1 MTYVGKINALDLC
14 CRLRRRR
21 SALINSWHAE
31 VLMADENNPF
41 TISKVRISGFKKI
54 RNPFELTFNDLV
66 TILVGDN
73 GVGKSTIV
81 EAINLALS
89 GKYRDSPIS
98 RSVSEYLFNK
108 DDVALFTN
116 SSQPYLAFPEVRI
129 DVYLEG
135 GDKATAARLS
145 GANCPEKTKKCGF
158 SFTISFDSEYL
169 PEVEEASR
177 SEHFDSL
184 PIEYFEASWTTF
196 SGEKVTPRM
205 LPITSVLINPNG
217 DMRPSFGTDRAT
229 KSLIDTLDKDDRLA
243 LSQGA
248 RKGKDGF
255 RQAVRNGEINQKLAR
270 SASFK
275 AGNPE
280 LDVNL
285 GSADSWYRDLTISLS
300 GVPYENIGAGP
311 QCLLQSEISFGS
323 ISGGSSKPT
332 VVLIEEPE
340 NHLSYGNLNRLLSL
354 LSSYQGS
361 QFLCT
366 THSSFVANKL
376 GLENLVVIGSA
387 TDGIL
392 STTLKHLPEATY
404 SFFRKLPGFETLRLA
419 LVDKAILVEGPSDE
433 LIIQRA
439 YQDKYGRSPLADG
452 IDVISAGLAFERFL
466 SIAQLIGKKVAIVT
480 DNDGNPE
487 KVAKKFE
494 PYLPLENIQAFFD
507 SKAHDEPHDDYP
519 TLRLDTLE
527 ATLVRSAGREA
538 LCSLLGRKDESDHSL
553 IHYMET
559 NKTDTALSIFDSD
572 TSIAFP
578 DYITGA
584 IEWIGEN

>member
-1 MTYVGKINALDLC
+1 M
-14 CRLRRRR
+14 
-21 SALINSWHAE
+21 E
-31 VLMADENNPF
+31 DENRPF

-89 GKYRDSPIS
+89 GKYRDAPIS

-145 GANCPEKTKKCGF
+145 GAYCPEKTRKCGF

-248 RKGKDGF
+248 HKGKDGF

-323 ISGGSSKPT
+323 ISSGSNKPT

-354 LSSYQGS
+354 LNSYQGS

-387 TDGIL
+387 TGGIP

-452 IDVISAGLAFERFL
+452 IDVISVGLAFERFL

-487 KVAKKFE
+487 KLAKKFE
-494 PYLPLENIQAFFD
+494 PYLPLGNIQAFFD
-507 SKAHDEPHDDYP
+507 SEAHDEPHDDYP
-519 TLRLDTLE
+519 MLRLDTLE
-527 ATLVRSAGREA
+527 ATLVRSAGRDT

-559 NKTDTALSIFDSD
+559 NKTDTALSIFDSE

-578 DYITGA
+578 GYITGA

>member
-1 MTYVGKINALDLC
+1 MKNTD
-14 CRLRRRR
+14 R
-21 SALINSWHAE
+21 
-31 VLMADENNPF
+31 PF

-54 RNPFELTFNDLV
+54 RNPFELSFNDLV

-73 GVGKSTIV
+73 GSGKSTIV

-89 GKYRDSPIS
+89 GRYRDAPIG

-116 SSQPYLAFPEVRI
+116 SAQPYLDFPEVRI

-135 GDKATAARLS
+135 GDTATAARLS
-145 GANCPEKTKKCGF
+145 GANCPEKTRKCGF
-158 SFTISFDSEYL
+158 SFKISFDSEYL
-169 PEVEEASR
+169 PEVEEASQ
-177 SEHFDSL
+177 SERFESL

-196 SGEKVTPRM
+196 AGEKVTPRM

-217 DMRPSFGTDRAT
+217 DMRPSYRTDRAT
-229 KSLIDTLDKDDRLA
+229 KSLIDTLDKDDRLT
-243 LSQGA
+243 LSQEA

-255 RQAVRNGEINQKLAR
+255 RCAVRNGAVNQKLAECT
-270 SASFK
+270 SFK
-275 AGNPE
+275 TGNPE

-300 GVPYENIGAGP
+300 GVPYENIGSGP

-323 ISGGSSKPT
+323 ISSCSSRQT
-332 VVLIEEPE
+332 MVLIEEPE
-340 NHLSYGNLNRLLSL
+340 NHLSYGNLNKLLSL
-354 LSSYQGS
+354 LGSYQGS

-366 THSSFVANKL
+366 THSSLVANKL
-376 GLENLVVIGSA
+376 GLENIVVIGSA
-387 TDGIL
+387 KDGIP
-392 STTLKHLPEATY
+392 SVTLKRLPKDTY

-439 YQDKYGRSPLADG
+439 YQDKYGRPPLANG
-452 IDVISAGLAFERFL
+452 VDVISVGLAFGRFL
-466 SIAQLIGKKVAIVT
+466 TIAQLIGKKVAIVT
-480 DNDGNPE
+480 DNDGDPE

-494 PYLPLENIQAFFD
+494 PYSSSENIQAFFD
-507 SKAHDEPHDDYP
+507 SEAHDEPHDDYP
-519 TLRLDTLE
+519 TLRLDTME
-527 ATLVRSAGREA
+527 ATLVRSAGRET
-538 LCSLLGRKDESDHSL
+538 LCSLLGRRDRNDHSL

-559 NKTDTALSIFDSD
+559 NKTDAALSIFDSE
-572 TSIAFP
+572 TSIEFP
-578 DYITGA
+578 SYITRA
-584 IEWIGEN
+584 VEWIGEN

>member
-1 MTYVGKINALDLC
+1 M
-14 CRLRRRR
+14 
-21 SALINSWHAE
+21 E
-31 VLMADENNPF
+31 DENRPF

-89 GKYRDSPIS
+89 GKYRDAPIS

-145 GANCPEKTKKCGF
+145 GAYCPEKTRKCGF

-323 ISGGSSKPT
+323 ISSGSNKPT

-354 LSSYQGS
+354 LNSYQGS

-387 TDGIL
+387 TGGIP

-439 YQDKYGRSPLADG
+439 YQDKYGRPPLADG
-452 IDVISAGLAFERFL
+452 IDVISVGLAFERFL

-487 KVAKKFE
+487 KLAKKFE
-494 PYLPLENIQAFFD
+494 PYLPLGNIQAFFD
-507 SKAHDEPHDDYP
+507 SEAHDEPHDDYP
-519 TLRLDTLE
+519 MLRLDTLE
-527 ATLVRSAGREA
+527 ATLVRSAGRET

-559 NKTDTALSIFDSD
+559 NKTDTALSIFDSE

-578 DYITGA
+578 GYITGA

>member
-1 MTYVGKINALDLC
+1 
-14 CRLRRRR
+14 
-21 SALINSWHAE
+21 
-31 VLMADENNPF
+31 MADENNPF

-135 GDKATAARLS
+135 GDKATSARLS

-229 KSLIDTLDKDDRLA
+229 KSLIDTLDKNDRLA

-452 IDVISAGLAFERFL
+452 IDVISVGLAFERFL

>member
-1 MTYVGKINALDLC
+1 M
-14 CRLRRRR
+14 
-21 SALINSWHAE
+21 E
-31 VLMADENNPF
+31 DENRPF

-89 GKYRDSPIS
+89 GKYRDAPIS

-145 GANCPEKTKKCGF
+145 GAYCPEKTRKCGF

-323 ISGGSSKPT
+323 ISSGSNKPT

-354 LSSYQGS
+354 LNSYQGS

-387 TDGIL
+387 TGGIP

-452 IDVISAGLAFERFL
+452 IDVISVGLAFERFL

-487 KVAKKFE
+487 KLAKKFE
-494 PYLPLENIQAFFD
+494 PYLPLGNIQAFFD
-507 SKAHDEPHDDYP
+507 SEAHDEPHDDYP
-519 TLRLDTLE
+519 MLRLDTLE
-527 ATLVRSAGREA
+527 ATLVRSAGRDT

-559 NKTDTALSIFDSD
+559 NKTDTALSIFDSE

-578 DYITGA
+578 GYITGA

>member
-1 MTYVGKINALDLC
+1 
-14 CRLRRRR
+14 
-21 SALINSWHAE
+21 
-31 VLMADENNPF
+31 MADEDNPF

-89 GKYRDSPIS
+89 GKYRDAPIS

-205 LPITSVLINPNG
+205 LPITSALINPNG

-229 KSLIDTLDKDDRLA
+229 KSLIDTLDKNDRLA

-452 IDVISAGLAFERFL
+452 IDVISVGLAFERFL

>member
-1 MTYVGKINALDLC
+1 MK
-14 CRLRRRR
+14 
-21 SALINSWHAE
+21 
-31 VLMADENNPF
+31 DENRPF

-89 GKYRDSPIS
+89 GKYRDAPIS

-108 DDVALFTN
+108 DDVAQFTN

-255 RQAVRNGEINQKLAR
+255 RHAVRNGGINQKLAS

-275 AGNPE
+275 AGKPE

-439 YQDKYGRSPLADG
+439 YQDQYGRSPLADG
-452 IDVISAGLAFERFL
+452 IDVISVGLAFERFL

-507 SKAHDEPHDDYP
+507 SEAHGEPHDDYP

-559 NKTDTALSIFDSD
+559 NKTDTALSIFDSE
-572 TSIAFP
+572 TSITFP
-578 DYITGA
+578 DYITRA

>member
-1 MTYVGKINALDLC
+1 M
-14 CRLRRRR
+14 
-21 SALINSWHAE
+21 
-31 VLMADENNPF
+31 
-41 TISKVRISGFKKI
+41 
-54 RNPFELTFNDLV
+54 
-66 TILVGDN
+66 
-73 GVGKSTIV
+73 
-81 EAINLALS
+81 
-89 GKYRDSPIS
+89 
-98 RSVSEYLFNK
+98 
-108 DDVALFTN
+108 ALFTN

-145 GANCPEKTKKCGF
+145 GANCQEKTRKCGF

-184 PIEYFEASWTTF
+184 PIEYFEASWITF

-255 RQAVRNGEINQKLAR
+255 RHAVKNGEVNQKLAE
-270 SASFK
+270 STSFK

-280 LDVNL
+280 LDINL

-323 ISGGSSKPT
+323 ISSGSSKPT

-340 NHLSYGNLNRLLSL
+340 NHLSYGNLNKLLSL
-354 LSSYQGS
+354 LGGYHGS

-387 TDGIL
+387 TDGIP
-392 STTLKHLPEATY
+392 STTLKSLSEATY

-419 LVDKAILVEGPSDE
+419 LVDKVILVEGPSDE

-439 YQDKYGRSPLADG
+439 YQDKYGCSPLANG
-452 IDVISAGLAFERFL
+452 IDVISVGLAFERFL
-466 SIAQLIGKKVAIVT
+466 TIAQLIRKKVAIVT

-507 SKAHDEPHDDYP
+507 GEAHNEPHDDYP

-538 LCSLLGRKDESDHSL
+538 LCSLLGRKDENDHSL

-559 NKTDTALSIFDSD
+559 NKTDTALSIFDSE
-572 TSIAFP
+572 TSIVFP
-578 DYITGA
+578 DYITEA

>member
-1 MTYVGKINALDLC
+1 MAHENA
-14 CRLRRRR
+14 
-21 SALINSWHAE
+21 
-31 VLMADENNPF
+31 PF
-41 TISKVRISGFKKI
+41 SISKVRISGFKKI
-54 RNPFELTFNDLV
+54 QKPYELAFNNLV

-81 EAINLALS
+81 EAVNLALS
-89 GKYRDSPIS
+89 GKYRDAPIG
-98 RSVSEYLFNK
+98 RCISEYLFNK
-108 DDVALFTN
+108 DDVN
-116 SSQPYLAFPEVRI
+116 SFLKSPQPQLTFPEVRI
-129 DVYLEG
+129 DIYLEG
-135 GDKATAARLS
+135 GDKDKAARLS

-158 SFTISFDSEYL
+158 SFTISFNSEYRS
-169 PEVEEASR
+169 EVEEASR
-177 SEHFDSL
+177 NTRFESL
-184 PIEYFEASWTTF
+184 PIEYFEASWTSF
-196 SGEKVTPRM
+196 AGEKMTPRM
-205 LPITSVLINPNG
+205 LPVTSLLVNPNG

-229 KSLIDTLDKDDRLA
+229 KSLIDTLDKDDRLT

-255 RQAVRNGEINQKLAR
+255 RQIVTEGEINKKLME
-270 SASFK
+270 STDFK
-275 AGNPE
+275 IGNIE

-323 ISGGSSKPT
+323 ISSRSIKPI

-354 LSSYQGS
+354 LNSYQGS
-361 QFLCT
+361 KFLCT

-387 TDGIL
+387 ADGIR
-392 STTLKHLPEATY
+392 STTLKDLPKPTY

-439 YQDKYGRSPLADG
+439 YQDKYGRPPLADG
-452 IDVISAGLAFERFL
+452 IDVISVGLTFERFS
-466 SIAQLIGKKVAIVT
+466 SIAKLIEKKVAIVT
-480 DNDGNPE
+480 DNDGHPE
-487 KVAKKFE
+487 KVRNKFE
-494 PYLPLENIQAFFD
+494 SDLSSENIQAFFD
-507 SKAHDEPHDDYP
+507 KEAHDEPHDDFP
-519 TLRLDTLE
+519 ELRLDTLE

-538 LCSLLGRKDESDHSL
+538 LCSLLGRKDKSDHSL

-559 NKTDTALSIFDSD
+559 NKTDTALSIFDSE
-572 TSIAFP
+572 TSITFP
-578 DYITGA
+578 SYITEA
-584 IEWIGEN
+584 IEWIGENQ

>member
-1 MTYVGKINALDLC
+1 
-14 CRLRRRR
+14 
-21 SALINSWHAE
+21 
-31 VLMADENNPF
+31 MADENNPF

-135 GDKATAARLS
+135 GDKATATRLS

-419 LVDKAILVEGPSDE
+419 LVDKAVLVEGPSDE

-452 IDVISAGLAFERFL
+452 IDVISVGLAFERFL

>member
-1 MTYVGKINALDLC
+1 
-14 CRLRRRR
+14 
-21 SALINSWHAE
+21 
-31 VLMADENNPF
+31 MADENNPF

-89 GKYRDSPIS
+89 GKYRDAPIS

-419 LVDKAILVEGPSDE
+419 LVDKAVLVEGPSDE

>member
-1 MTYVGKINALDLC
+1 MG
-14 CRLRRRR
+14 
-21 SALINSWHAE
+21 
-31 VLMADENNPF
+31 DENRPF

-54 RNPFELTFNDLV
+54 RNPFELTFNELV

-89 GKYRDSPIS
+89 GRYRDAPIG

-108 DDVALFTN
+108 DDVALFAN
-116 SSQPYLAFPEVRI
+116 SSQPHLAFPEVRI

-229 KSLIDTLDKDDRLA
+229 RSLIDTLNKDDRLT
-243 LSQGA
+243 LSRGA
-248 RKGKDGF
+248 RKGKDSF
-255 RQAVRNGEINQKLAR
+255 RQAVRNGGINQKLAN
-270 SASFK
+270 SASFR

-323 ISGGSSKPT
+323 ISSGSNKPT

-354 LSSYQGS
+354 LDSYQGN

-387 TDGIL
+387 TNGIP
-392 STTLKHLPEATY
+392 SSTLKDLPKQTY
-404 SFFRKLPGFETLRLA
+404 LFFKKLPGFETLRLA

-439 YQDKYGRSPLADG
+439 YQDKYKRSPLADG
-452 IDVISAGLAFERFL
+452 IDVISVGLAFDRFL
-466 SIAQLIGKKVAIVT
+466 SIAQLIGKKVAIIT

-507 SKAHDEPHDDYP
+507 SEAHNEPHDDYP

-527 ATLVRSAGREA
+527 ATLVRSAGRET
-538 LCSLLGRKDESDHSL
+538 LRSLLGRKDESDHSL

-559 NKTDTALSIFDSD
+559 NKTDTALSIFDSEI
-572 TSIAFP
+572 SIVFP
-578 DYITGA
+578 GYITEA
-584 IEWIGEN
+584 IDWIGEN

>member
-1 MTYVGKINALDLC
+1 M
-14 CRLRRRR
+14 
-21 SALINSWHAE
+21 E
-31 VLMADENNPF
+31 DENRPF

-89 GKYRDSPIS
+89 GKYRDAPIS

-255 RQAVRNGEINQKLAR
+255 RHAVRNGGINQKLAN
-270 SASFK
+270 STNFK
-275 AGNPE
+275 AGKPE

-323 ISGGSSKPT
+323 ISSGSKKPT

-354 LSSYQGS
+354 LSSYQGN

-387 TDGIL
+387 TDGIP
-392 STTLKHLPEATY
+392 STALKHLPEATY

-452 IDVISAGLAFERFL
+452 IDVISVGLAFERFL

-494 PYLPLENIQAFFD
+494 PYLSLENIQAFFD

-527 ATLVRSAGREA
+527 ATLVRSTGRKT

-559 NKTDTALSIFDSD
+559 NKTDTALSIFDSE

-578 DYITGA
+578 DYITRA

>member
-14 CRLRRRR
+14 FRLRRRR

-452 IDVISAGLAFERFL
+452 IDVISVGLAFERFL

>member
-1 MTYVGKINALDLC
+1 
-14 CRLRRRR
+14 
-21 SALINSWHAE
+21 
-31 VLMADENNPF
+31 MADENNPF

-89 GKYRDSPIS
+89 GKYRDAPIS

-205 LPITSVLINPNG
+205 LPITSALINPNG

-229 KSLIDTLDKDDRLA
+229 KSLIDTLDKNDRLA

-439 YQDKYGRSPLADG
+439 YQDKYERSPLADG
-452 IDVISAGLAFERFL
+452 IDVISVGLAFERFL

>member
-1 MTYVGKINALDLC
+1 
-14 CRLRRRR
+14 
-21 SALINSWHAE
+21 
-31 VLMADENNPF
+31 MADENNPF

-229 KSLIDTLDKDDRLA
+229 KSLIDTLDKNDRLA

-419 LVDKAILVEGPSDE
+419 LVDKAVLVEGPSDE

-452 IDVISAGLAFERFL
+452 IDVISVGLAFERFL

>member
-1 MTYVGKINALDLC
+1 M
-14 CRLRRRR
+14 
-21 SALINSWHAE
+21 E
-31 VLMADENNPF
+31 DENRPF

-89 GKYRDSPIS
+89 GKYRDAPIS

-184 PIEYFEASWTTF
+184 PVEYFETSWTTF

-255 RQAVRNGEINQKLAR
+255 RHAVRNGGINQKLA
-270 SASFK
+270 SSTSFK
-275 AGNPE
+275 AGKPE

-354 LSSYQGS
+354 LNSYQGS

-387 TDGIL
+387 TDGIP

-452 IDVISAGLAFERFL
+452 IDVISVGLAFERFL
-466 SIAQLIGKKVAIVT
+466 SIAQLIGKTVAIVT

-507 SKAHDEPHDDYP
+507 SKAHNEPHDDYP

-527 ATLVRSAGREA
+527 ATLARSAGREA

-559 NKTDTALSIFDSD
+559 NKTDTALSIFDSE

-578 DYITGA
+578 DYITRA

>member
-1 MTYVGKINALDLC
+1 
-14 CRLRRRR
+14 
-21 SALINSWHAE
+21 
-31 VLMADENNPF
+31 MADENNPF

-89 GKYRDSPIS
+89 GKYRDAPIS

-205 LPITSVLINPNG
+205 LPITSALINPNG

-229 KSLIDTLDKDDRLA
+229 KSLIDTLDKNDRLA

-439 YQDKYGRSPLADG
+439 YQEKYGRSPLADG
-452 IDVISAGLAFERFL
+452 IDVISVGLAFERFL

>member
-1 MTYVGKINALDLC
+1 M
-14 CRLRRRR
+14 
-21 SALINSWHAE
+21 E
-31 VLMADENNPF
+31 DENRPF

-89 GKYRDSPIS
+89 GKYRDAPIG

-145 GANCPEKTKKCGF
+145 GANCPEKTKRCGF

-255 RQAVRNGEINQKLAR
+255 RDAVRSGEVNQKLAE
-270 SASFK
+270 STSFK
-275 AGNPE
+275 AGNLE

-323 ISGGSSKPT
+323 ITSGNSKPT

-340 NHLSYGNLNRLLSL
+340 NHLSYGNLNKLLSL
-354 LSSYQGS
+354 LGGYRGS

-387 TDGIL
+387 TDGIP

-419 LVDKAILVEGPSDE
+419 LVGKVILVEGPSDE

-439 YQDKYGRSPLADG
+439 YQDKYGCSPLANG
-452 IDVISAGLAFERFL
+452 IDVISVGLAFERFL

-494 PYLPLENIQAFFD
+494 PYLSSENIQVFFD
-507 SKAHDEPHDDYP
+507 SEAHDEPHDDYP

-527 ATLVRSAGREA
+527 ATLVRSAGRET
-538 LCSLLGRKDESDHSL
+538 LCSLLERKDESDHSL

-559 NKTDTALSIFDSD
+559 NKTDTALSIFDSE

-578 DYITGA
+578 DYITRA
-584 IEWIGEN
+584 VNWIGEN

>member
-1 MTYVGKINALDLC
+1 M
-14 CRLRRRR
+14 
-21 SALINSWHAE
+21 E
-31 VLMADENNPF
+31 DENRPF

-89 GKYRDSPIS
+89 GKYRDAPIS

-145 GANCPEKTKKCGF
+145 GAYCPEKTRKCGF

-323 ISGGSSKPT
+323 ISSGSNKPT

-354 LSSYQGS
+354 LNSYQGS

-387 TDGIL
+387 TGGIP

-452 IDVISAGLAFERFL
+452 IDVISVGLAFERFL

-480 DNDGNPE
+480 DNDGNQE
-487 KVAKKFE
+487 KLAKKFE
-494 PYLPLENIQAFFD
+494 PYLPLGNIQAFFD
-507 SKAHDEPHDDYP
+507 SEAHDEPHDDYP
-519 TLRLDTLE
+519 MLRLDTLE
-527 ATLVRSAGREA
+527 ATLVRSAGRDT

-559 NKTDTALSIFDSD
+559 NKTDTALSIFDSE

-578 DYITGA
+578 GYITGA

>member
-1 MTYVGKINALDLC
+1 M
-14 CRLRRRR
+14 
-21 SALINSWHAE
+21 
-31 VLMADENNPF
+31 
-41 TISKVRISGFKKI
+41 
-54 RNPFELTFNDLV
+54 
-66 TILVGDN
+66 
-73 GVGKSTIV
+73 
-81 EAINLALS
+81 
-89 GKYRDSPIS
+89 
-98 RSVSEYLFNK
+98 
-108 DDVALFTN
+108 ALFTN

-205 LPITSVLINPNG
+205 LPITSALINPNG

-229 KSLIDTLDKDDRLA
+229 KSLIDTLDKNDRLA

-419 LVDKAILVEGPSDE
+419 LVDKAVLVEGPSDE

>member
-1 MTYVGKINALDLC
+1 M
-14 CRLRRRR
+14 
-21 SALINSWHAE
+21 E
-31 VLMADENNPF
+31 DENRPF

-89 GKYRDSPIS
+89 GKYRDAPIS

-145 GANCPEKTKKCGF
+145 GAYCPEKTRKCGF

-255 RQAVRNGEINQKLAR
+255 RQTVRNGEINQKLAR

-323 ISGGSSKPT
+323 ISSGSNKPT

-354 LSSYQGS
+354 LNSYQGS

-387 TDGIL
+387 TDGIP
-392 STTLKHLPEATY
+392 STTLKHLPEATH

-433 LIIQRA
+433 LIVQRA
-439 YQDKYGRSPLADG
+439 YQDIYGRSPLADG
-452 IDVISAGLAFERFL
+452 IDVISVGLAFERFL

-487 KVAKKFE
+487 KLAKKFE

-507 SKAHDEPHDDYP
+507 SEAHDEPHDDYP

-527 ATLVRSAGREA
+527 ATLVRSAGRET

-559 NKTDTALSIFDSD
+559 NKTDTALSIFDSE

-578 DYITGA
+578 DYITRA

>member
-1 MTYVGKINALDLC
+1 M
-14 CRLRRRR
+14 
-21 SALINSWHAE
+21 E
-31 VLMADENNPF
+31 DENRPF

-89 GKYRDSPIS
+89 GKYRDAPIS

-145 GANCPEKTKKCGF
+145 GAYCPEKTRKCGF

-323 ISGGSSKPT
+323 ISSGSNKPT

-354 LSSYQGS
+354 LNSYQGS

-387 TDGIL
+387 TGGIP

-452 IDVISAGLAFERFL
+452 IDVISVGLAFERFL

-487 KVAKKFE
+487 KLAKKFE
-494 PYLPLENIQAFFD
+494 PYLPLGNIQAFFD
-507 SKAHDEPHDDYP
+507 SEAHDEPHDDYP
-519 TLRLDTLE
+519 MLRLDTLE
-527 ATLVRSAGREA
+527 ATLVRSAGRET

-559 NKTDTALSIFDSD
+559 NKTDTALSIFDSE

-578 DYITGA
+578 GYITGA

>member
-1 MTYVGKINALDLC
+1 M
-14 CRLRRRR
+14 
-21 SALINSWHAE
+21 E
-31 VLMADENNPF
+31 DENRPF

-89 GKYRDSPIS
+89 GKYRDAPIG

-145 GANCPEKTKKCGF
+145 GANCPEKTKRCGF

-243 LSQGA
+243 LSRGA
-248 RKGKDGF
+248 RKGKDEF
-255 RQAVRNGEINQKLAR
+255 RDVVRSGEVNQKLAE
-270 SASFK
+270 STSFK
-275 AGNPE
+275 AGNLE

-323 ISGGSSKPT
+323 ITSGNSKPT

-340 NHLSYGNLNRLLSL
+340 NHLSYGNLNKLLSL
-354 LSSYQGS
+354 LGGYRGS

-387 TDGIL
+387 TDRIP

-419 LVDKAILVEGPSDE
+419 LVGKVILVEGPSDE

-439 YQDKYGRSPLADG
+439 YQDKYGCSPLANG
-452 IDVISAGLAFERFL
+452 IDVISVGLAFERFL

-494 PYLPLENIQAFFD
+494 SYLSSENIQAFFD
-507 SKAHDEPHDDYP
+507 SEAHDEPHDDYP

-527 ATLVRSAGREA
+527 ATLVRSAGREK

-559 NKTDTALSIFDSD
+559 NKTDTALSIFDSE

-578 DYITGA
+578 DYITRA
-584 IEWIGEN
+584 VNWIGEN

>member
-1 MTYVGKINALDLC
+1 M
-14 CRLRRRR
+14 
-21 SALINSWHAE
+21 E
-31 VLMADENNPF
+31 DENRPF

-89 GKYRDSPIS
+89 GKYRDAPIS

-108 DDVALFTN
+108 DNVALFTN
-116 SSQPYLAFPEVRI
+116 SSQPYLVFPEVRI

-145 GANCPEKTKKCGF
+145 GAYCPEKTRKCGF

-169 PEVEEASR
+169 PEVEAAPR

-270 SASFK
+270 SAGFK

-323 ISGGSSKPT
+323 ISSGSNKPT

-354 LSSYQGS
+354 LNSYQGS

-387 TDGIL
+387 VDGIP

-439 YQDKYGRSPLADG
+439 YQDKYGCPPLADG
-452 IDVISAGLAFERFL
+452 IDVISVGLAFERFL

-487 KVAKKFE
+487 KVAKKFK

-507 SKAHDEPHDDYP
+507 SKAHDEQHDDYP

-559 NKTDTALSIFDSD
+559 NKTDTALSIFDSE

-578 DYITGA
+578 DYITRA

>member
-1 MTYVGKINALDLC
+1 M
-14 CRLRRRR
+14 
-21 SALINSWHAE
+21 E
-31 VLMADENNPF
+31 DENRPF

-89 GKYRDSPIS
+89 GKYRDAPIS

-177 SEHFDSL
+177 SEYFDSL

-255 RQAVRNGEINQKLAR
+255 RHAVRSGEVNQKLAE
-270 SASFK
+270 STSFK
-275 AGNPE
+275 AGNLE

-323 ISGGSSKPT
+323 ITSGNSKPT

-340 NHLSYGNLNRLLSL
+340 NHLSYGNLNKLLSL
-354 LSSYQGS
+354 LGGYRGS

-387 TDGIL
+387 TDGIP

-419 LVDKAILVEGPSDE
+419 LVGKVILVEGPSDE

-439 YQDKYGRSPLADG
+439 YQDKYGCSPLANG
-452 IDVISAGLAFERFL
+452 IDVISVGLAFERFL

-494 PYLPLENIQAFFD
+494 PYLSLENIQAFFD
-507 SKAHDEPHDDYP
+507 SETHDEPHDNYP

-527 ATLVRSAGREA
+527 ATLVRSAGRET

-553 IHYMET
+553 IRYMET
-559 NKTDTALSIFDSD
+559 NKTDTALSIFDSE

-578 DYITGA
+578 DYITRA
-584 IEWIGEN
+584 VEWIGEN

>member
-1 MTYVGKINALDLC
+1 MEDGN
-14 CRLRRRR
+14 R
-21 SALINSWHAE
+21 
-31 VLMADENNPF
+31 PF

-89 GKYRDSPIS
+89 GKYRDAPIS

-145 GANCPEKTKKCGF
+145 GAYCPEKTKKCGF

-323 ISGGSSKPT
+323 ISSGSNKPT

-354 LSSYQGS
+354 LNSYQGS

-387 TDGIL
+387 TDGIP
-392 STTLKHLPEATY
+392 STTLKHLPEVTY

-419 LVDKAILVEGPSDE
+419 IVDKAILVEGPSDE

-439 YQDKYGRSPLADG
+439 YQDKYGRSPLSDG
-452 IDVISAGLAFERFL
+452 IDVISVGLAFERFL

-480 DNDGNPE
+480 DNDGDPE
-487 KVAKKFE
+487 KLARKFE
-494 PYLPLENIQAFFD
+494 PYLPLGNIHAFFD
-507 SKAHDEPHDDYP
+507 SEAHDEPHDDYP

-527 ATLVRSAGREA
+527 ATLVRSAGRET

-559 NKTDTALSIFDSD
+559 NKTDTALSIFDSE
-572 TSIAFP
+572 TSIVFP
-578 DYITGA
+578 EYITGA

>member
-229 KSLIDTLDKDDRLA
+229 KSLIDTLDKNDRLA

-419 LVDKAILVEGPSDE
+419 LVDKAVLVEGPSDE

-584 IEWIGEN
+584 IERIGEN

>member
-1 MTYVGKINALDLC
+1 M
-14 CRLRRRR
+14 
-21 SALINSWHAE
+21 E
-31 VLMADENNPF
+31 DENRPF

-54 RNPFELTFNDLV
+54 RNPFELAFNDLV

-89 GKYRDSPIS
+89 GKYRDAPIS

-229 KSLIDTLDKDDRLA
+229 KSLIDTLDKDDRLT

-270 SASFK
+270 STSFK

-354 LSSYQGS
+354 LSSHQGS
-361 QFLCT
+361 QYLCT

-387 TDGIL
+387 TNGIL

-452 IDVISAGLAFERFL
+452 IDVISVGLAFERFL

-519 TLRLDTLE
+519 TLRLNTLE

-559 NKTDTALSIFDSD
+559 NKTDTALSIFDSE

>member
-1 MTYVGKINALDLC
+1 M
-14 CRLRRRR
+14 
-21 SALINSWHAE
+21 E
-31 VLMADENNPF
+31 DESRPF

-54 RNPFELTFNDLV
+54 RNPFELAFNDLV

-89 GKYRDSPIS
+89 GKYRDAPIS

-229 KSLIDTLDKDDRLA
+229 KSLIDTLDKDDRLT

-354 LSSYQGS
+354 LSSHQGS
-361 QFLCT
+361 QYLCT

-387 TDGIL
+387 TNGIL

-452 IDVISAGLAFERFL
+452 IDVISVGLAFERFL

-519 TLRLDTLE
+519 TLRLNTLE

-559 NKTDTALSIFDSD
+559 NKTDTALSIFDSE

>member
-1 MTYVGKINALDLC
+1 
-14 CRLRRRR
+14 
-21 SALINSWHAE
+21 
-31 VLMADENNPF
+31 MADENNPF

-89 GKYRDSPIS
+89 GKYRDAPIS

-205 LPITSVLINPNG
+205 LPITSALINPNG

-229 KSLIDTLDKDDRLA
+229 KSLIDTLDKNDRLA

-452 IDVISAGLAFERFL
+452 IDVISVGLTFERFL

>member
-1 MTYVGKINALDLC
+1 
-14 CRLRRRR
+14 
-21 SALINSWHAE
+21 
-31 VLMADENNPF
+31 MADENNPF

-89 GKYRDSPIS
+89 GKYRDAPIS

-419 LVDKAILVEGPSDE
+419 LVDKAVLVEGPSDE

-452 IDVISAGLAFERFL
+452 IDVISVGLAFERFL

>member
-1 MTYVGKINALDLC
+1 M
-14 CRLRRRR
+14 
-21 SALINSWHAE
+21 E
-31 VLMADENNPF
+31 DENRPF

-89 GKYRDSPIS
+89 GKYRDAPIS

-145 GANCPEKTKKCGF
+145 GAYCPEKTKKCGF

-255 RQAVRNGEINQKLAR
+255 RQAVRNGEINQKLAK

-323 ISGGSSKPT
+323 ISSGSNKPT

-354 LSSYQGS
+354 LNSYQGS

-387 TDGIL
+387 TDGIP
-392 STTLKHLPEATY
+392 SATLKHLPEATY

-433 LIIQRA
+433 LIVQRA
-439 YQDKYGRSPLADG
+439 YQDKYGCSPLANG
-452 IDVISAGLAFERFL
+452 IDVISVSLAFERFL
-466 SIAQLIGKKVAIVT
+466 SIAQLIGKKVAIIT

-494 PYLPLENIQAFFD
+494 PYLPLGNIQAFFD
-507 SKAHDEPHDDYP
+507 SEAHDEPHDDYP

-559 NKTDTALSIFDSD
+559 NKTDTALSIFDSE

-578 DYITGA
+578 GYITRA
-584 IEWIGEN
+584 IKWIGEN

>member
-1 MTYVGKINALDLC
+1 MK
-14 CRLRRRR
+14 
-21 SALINSWHAE
+21 
-31 VLMADENNPF
+31 DENRPF

-89 GKYRDSPIS
+89 GKYRDAPIS

-108 DDVALFTN
+108 DDVAQFTN

-255 RQAVRNGEINQKLAR
+255 RHAVRNGGINQKLAS

-275 AGNPE
+275 AGKPE

-439 YQDKYGRSPLADG
+439 YQDQYGRSPLADG
-452 IDVISAGLAFERFL
+452 IDVISVGLAFERFL

-519 TLRLDTLE
+519 KLRLDTLE

-553 IHYMET
+553 IHYMES
-559 NKTDTALSIFDSD
+559 NKTDTALSIFDSE

-578 DYITGA
+578 DYITRA

>member
-1 MTYVGKINALDLC
+1 M
-14 CRLRRRR
+14 
-21 SALINSWHAE
+21 E
-31 VLMADENNPF
+31 DENRPF

-89 GKYRDSPIS
+89 GKYRDAPIS

-145 GANCPEKTKKCGF
+145 GAYCPEKTKKCGF

-255 RQAVRNGEINQKLAR
+255 RQAVRNGEVNQKLAR

-275 AGNPE
+275 VGNPE

-323 ISGGSSKPT
+323 ISSGSSKPT

-387 TDGIL
+387 MDGIP

-452 IDVISAGLAFERFL
+452 IDVISVGLAFERFL

-480 DNDGNPE
+480 DNDGDPE
-487 KVAKKFE
+487 KLARKFE
-494 PYLPLENIQAFFD
+494 SYLPLGNIHAFFD
-507 SKAHDEPHDDYP
+507 SEAHDEPHDDYP

-527 ATLVRSAGREA
+527 ATLVRSAGRET

-559 NKTDTALSIFDSD
+559 NKTDTALSIFDSE
-572 TSIAFP
+572 TSIVFP
-578 DYITGA
+578 GYITGA

>member
-1 MTYVGKINALDLC
+1 M
-14 CRLRRRR
+14 
-21 SALINSWHAE
+21 E
-31 VLMADENNPF
+31 DENRPF

-89 GKYRDSPIS
+89 GKYRDVPIS

-108 DDVALFTN
+108 DDVAMFTN

-145 GANCPEKTKKCGF
+145 GANCPEKTRKCGF

-177 SEHFDSL
+177 TEHFDSL

-217 DMRPSFGTDRAT
+217 DIRPSFGTDRAT
-229 KSLIDTLDKDDRLA
+229 KSLIDTLDKDDRLT

-255 RQAVRNGEINQKLAR
+255 RQAVRNGEVNQKLAR

-275 AGNPE
+275 AGKPE

-439 YQDKYGRSPLADG
+439 YQDKYGRSPLTDG
-452 IDVISAGLAFERFL
+452 IDVISVGLAFERFL

-519 TLRLDTLE
+519 KLRLDTLE

-538 LCSLLGRKDESDHSL
+538 LCLLLGRKDESDHSL
-553 IHYMET
+553 IHYMES
-559 NKTDTALSIFDSD
+559 NKTDTALSIFDSE

-578 DYITGA
+578 DYITRA

>member
-1 MTYVGKINALDLC
+1 MEDGN
-14 CRLRRRR
+14 R
-21 SALINSWHAE
+21 
-31 VLMADENNPF
+31 PF
-41 TISKVRISGFKKI
+41 TISKVSISGFKKI

-89 GKYRDSPIS
+89 GKYRDAPIS

-145 GANCPEKTKKCGF
+145 GAYCPEKTKKCGF

-323 ISGGSSKPT
+323 ISSGSNKPT

-354 LSSYQGS
+354 LNSYQGS

-387 TDGIL
+387 TDGIP
-392 STTLKHLPEATY
+392 STTLKHLPEVTY

-439 YQDKYGRSPLADG
+439 YQDKYGRSPLSDG
-452 IDVISAGLAFERFL
+452 IDVISVGLAFERFL

-480 DNDGNPE
+480 DNDGDPE
-487 KVAKKFE
+487 KLARKFE
-494 PYLPLENIQAFFD
+494 PYLPLGNIHAFFD
-507 SKAHDEPHDDYP
+507 SEAHDEPHDDYP

-527 ATLVRSAGREA
+527 ATLVRSAGRET

-559 NKTDTALSIFDSD
+559 NKTDTALSIFDSE
-572 TSIAFP
+572 TSIVFP
-578 DYITGA
+578 EYITGA